1 MELTIHKPEKLRI
14 NCGCWRNLLPG
25 YVNIDMQVTARDC
38 EHGADI
44 ILHNINDGI
53 PCGDGEACEVRA
65 DQFIEH
71 LTLPQIVKFLDEC
84 KRVLCENG
92 ELRIEFP
99 DIMAAAEG
107 PLECGWVRQTGA
119 MVPGVSDELVM
130 LNLLTHE
137 WGHRCILTMR
147 HVLPMVRDRFSVT
160 HAGVFGTNA
169 TIIGRK
175 HGAD

>member
-25 YVNIDMQVTARDC
+25 YVNIDMQVQARQC

-44 ILHNINDGI
+44 VLWDLNQGI
-53 PCGDGEACEVRA
+53 PVDDGLACEVRA

-71 LTLPQIVKFLDEC
+71 LALPQIVKFLDEC

-147 HVLPMVRDRFSVT
+147 HVLRW
-160 HAGVFGTNA
+160 
-169 TIIGRK
+169 
-175 HGAD
+175 